1 MSEILPITLCMIT
14 RNEEDRIAASL
25 GAVREHVERMV
36 VLDAESN
43 DRTAEIARQLG
54 AAVVIEPWA
63 GFVAAR
69 RRVLEMCESPWT
81 LMIDADEVVEPGLWE
96 ELARRGFPESQP
108 DGFQIRRRTVYE
120 GCKLRR
126 VYQPD
131 WKTALFKTDRGYFED
146 RLVHE
151 SVRVRGRLER
161 LRSEILHH
169 SFRSAADQFARIEK
183 YAQLAAEDL
192 ARRGKRAG
200 PLNLWLR
207 PAWRWFTE
215 LFLLGA
221 IVDGRLGIVM
231 ANRSAYAVH
240 RRYEVLRR
248 VRAGG

>member
-1 MSEILPITLCMIT
+1 MSDIFPITLCMIT
-14 RNEEDRIAASL
+14 RNEEDRIASSL
-25 GAVREHVERMV
+25 GAVHEHVERML
-36 VLDAESN
+36 VLDAES
-43 DRTAEIARQLG
+43 DDSTAEIAREMG

-69 RRVLEMCESPWT
+69 RRVLEMSESPWT
-81 LMIDADEVVEPGLWE
+81 LMIDADEVVEQGLWE
-96 ELARRGFPESQP
+96 ELSRRGFPNNQP
-108 DGFQIRRRTVYE
+108 AGFQIRRRTVYE
-120 GCKLRR
+120 GRTLRR
-126 VYQPD
+126 VHQPD
-131 WKTALFKTDRGYFED
+131 WKTALFKTELGYFED

-151 SVRVRGRLER
+151 SVRISGRVER
-161 LRSEILHH
+161 LRSEVLHN
-169 SFRSAADQFARIEK
+169 SFRSAADQLDRIEK

-192 ARRGKRAG
+192 ARCGKTAG

-215 LFLLGA
+215 LFLLGG

-240 RRYEVLRR
+240 RRYELLRR